1 MRHFVSRYASEANKS
16 ITTIA
21 AEAMD
26 ALANWNWPGNV
37 RELQNLI
44 QRWVI
49 LTEST
54 VLRVPQ
60 PQFIELLRWTRRLLA
75 LEQHPGCRT
84 ENGAPANSDC
94 HRRVEDP
101 PLCGRSGSLCHS
113 LLLFLIVVLRL

>member
-54 VLRVPQ
+54 VLRVPK
-60 PQFIELLRWTRRLLA
+60 PLVGGST
-75 LEQHPGCRT
+75 PP
-84 ENGAPANSDC
+84 GAPILEVC
-94 HRRVEDP
+94 
-101 PLCGRSGSLCHS
+101 
-113 LLLFLIVVLRL
+113 FQ